1 MMNHISNLQNLKAVG
16 VASGLAFA
24 VNFASC
30 QFSRLFWFVTRE
42 ALTLAS
48 NAAMSAW
55 RASEGH
61 LLGLHVPLL
70 WCPVETLALLRP
82 VFHAIF
88 GVL

>member
-1 MMNHISNLQNLKAVG
+1 MTNHISTLQNLKAMG
-16 VASGLAFA
+16 MISALAFG
-24 VNFASC
+24 VNLASC

-55 RASEGH
+55 RASEVH
-61 LLGLHVPLL
+61 LLGLHLQLL
-70 WCPVETLALLRP
+70 GCPVEALALLRP

-88 GVL
+88 GAL